1 MKRLL
6 ILCLCLGTVGACNEP
21 DGTPEE
27 ELRAWVALGESFAEA
42 KDRSALLSMI
52 SPDYVDARGNDKK
65 KIGDLLH
72 LYFFR
77 QQTIGLLT
85 RIESIVV
92 EGGTAAVV
100 DLTVGMA
107 GMDGSSLGV
116 NADAYRFVFEL
127 EKSNDEWL
135 LIGGRWASIGDL
147 PR

>member
-1 MKRLL
+1 MKRFF
-6 ILCLCLGTVGACNEP
+6 ILYLCLGMVGACN
-21 DGTPEE
+21 GTVSTPEE
-27 ELRAWVALGESFAEA
+27 ELRAWVALGESSAEE
-42 KDRSALLSMI
+42 KDRSALLAMI
-52 SPDYVDARGNDKK
+52 SPDYADARGNDKK
-65 KIGDLLH
+65 KIGDLLR

-85 RIESIVV
+85 RIENITV

-107 GMDGSSLGV
+107 GTDGRPLGLS
-116 NADAYRFVFEL
+116 ADAYRFVFEL
-127 EKSNDEWL
+127 EKSDDEWL